1 MASHELRTPLTPL
14 NLLLQG
20 LLRAAST
27 QPDTPFTQLVTRGAE
42 AGRRQLQRLVRL
54 VGDLLDVSRISE
66 GRLQPRREEMDLVA
80 LVQEVVSR
88 FELQATTAGCQ
99 LRLHAPG
106 PVVGW
111 WDRLR
116 LEQVVVNLVDNALK
130 YGPGKPVCVRVD
142 SLEDKA
148 VLHVT
153 DEGMGI
159 PPEHQSRIFERF
171 ERAVSERHYGG
182 LGLGLFIS
190 QQIVRAHGGRLRVE
204 STPGVRT
211 TFTAEL
217 PLEP

>member
-1 MASHELRTPLTPL
+1 I
-14 NLLLQG
+14 
-20 LLRAAST
+20 
-27 QPDTPFTQLVTRGAE
+27 
-42 AGRRQLQRLVRL
+42 QRLVRL
-54 VGDLLDVSRISE
+54 VGDLLDVSRISD

-80 LVQEVVSR
+80 LAQEVVSR
-88 FELQATTAGCQ
+88 FDLQATTAGCR
-99 LRLHAPG
+99 LELHAPG

-116 LEQVVVNLVDNALK
+116 LEQVVENLVDNALK
-130 YGPGKPVCVRVD
+130 YGPGKPVCVRVNR
-142 SLEDKA
+142 LEEKA

-190 QQIVRAHGGRLRVE
+190 QQIVQAHGGLIWVE
-204 STPGVRT
+204 SSPGVRT
-211 TFTAEL
+211 TFTVEL
-217 PLEP
+217 PLV

>member
-1 MASHELRTPLTPL
+1 MPSPMGPNTTSSSGCTAP
-14 NLLLQG
+14 
-20 LLRAAST
+20 A
-27 QPDTPFTQLVTRGAE
+27 
-42 AGRRQLQRLVRL
+42 
-54 VGDLLDVSRISE
+54 
-66 GRLQPRREEMDLVA
+66 
-80 LVQEVVSR
+80 
-88 FELQATTAGCQ
+88 ATTAMSS
-99 LRLHAPG
+99 RAPSSSVSPMVPPG
-106 PVVGW
+106 SGSAPSPTSTS
-111 WDRLR
+111 
-116 LEQVVVNLVDNALK
+116 